1 MEKLQLE
8 NSGDMLKPIEVNIN
22 RQVGNRF
29 RRDSRFTPAIG
40 TIGLPQGYRFR
51 NLLYLIVGGVL
62 QAKGFVRAVMARIS
76 RLATR
81 IMLTQARLKTTFT
94 MIPLT

>member
-8 NSGDMLKPIEVNIN
+8 NSWDRLKPIEVNIN

-29 RRDSRFTPAIG
+29 RKDSRFTPAIG

-51 NLLYLIVGGVL
+51 ELMYLIVGGAL
-62 QAKGFVRAVMARIS
+62 QAPGFIRAVMARIS
-76 RLATR
+76 RLATKL
-81 IMLTQARLKTTFT
+81 MPTVASLKTTFI